1 MSDSL
6 QQLAGLLKQR
16 AAIDHQI
23 AKLIGYPAHPG
34 HIGEFIAAAIFD
46 IELNPSASQAAHDGH
61 FRHGP
66 LAGKSVNIKLY
77 SRQSSLLDVA
87 DSDTPIDHPDYYL
100 VMVGPKGTS
109 LTSRGTSAP
118 LSIDTVYLF
127 DAHEL
132 LSLLKGY
139 GVKIGVA
146 TSVRAKHWKDAE
158 IFPEAINSLLV
169 LTPEQREMLGLFTL
183 VGITDVSAG
192 SPGLETPG

>member
-6 QQLAGLLKQR
+6 QQLAALLKQR

-34 HIGEFIAAAIFD
+34 HIGEFIASLIFD
-46 IELNPSASQAAHDGH
+46 IKLNLLANQAAHDGY
-61 FRHGP
+61 FQSGP
-66 LAGKSVNIKLY
+66 LAEKSVNIKLY
-77 SRQSSLLDVA
+77 SRQTSILDIVK
-87 DSDTPIDHPDYYL
+87 SDLPADHPDYYL

-109 LTSRGTSAP
+109 LTSRGTSTP
-118 LSIDTVYLF
+118 LSIDVVYLF

-146 TSVRAKHWKDAE
+146 TSVRATHWKDAE
-158 IFPEAINSLLV
+158 IFPAATNPMLV
-169 LTPEQREMLGLFTL
+169 LTPEQRKMLGLFTL
-183 VGITDVSAG
+183 VDMADEIAV